1 MSGHSKWSKVK
12 HQKATTDVVKGAAFT
27 KASRAITLAVR
38 EGGGIPDPEKNFRL
52 RLAIEKARAVNM
64 PKENIARAID
74 KATGGGA
81 GDIEQVVYEG
91 YGPGGVAFM
100 IEAATDNRNRTV
112 SVVKNMFERNG
123 GTLAGPGAVSFL
135 FTKSVEQDQMVIRST
150 YTVPVT
156 EEVRDRIDALI
167 ADLEALDDI
176 QQIFTNVE

>member
-38 EGGGIPDPEKNFRL
+38 EGGGIADPEKNFRL
-52 RLAIEKARAVNM
+52 RLAIEK
-64 PKENIARAID
+64 
-74 KATGGGA
+74 
-81 GDIEQVVYEG
+81 VVYEG

>member
-1 MSGHSKWSKVK
+1 MV
-12 HQKATTDVVKGAAFT
+12 
-27 KASRAITLAVR
+27 
-38 EGGGIPDPEKNFRL
+38 EP
-52 RLAIEKARAVNM
+52 AR
-64 PKENIARAID
+64 
-74 KATGGGA
+74 
-81 GDIEQVVYEG
+81 
-91 YGPGGVAFM
+91 
-100 IEAATDNRNRTV
+100 DNRHPWV